1 MSLLSPAEVKELV
14 RTSASD
20 TVLQH
25 VIDREEREVVRLF
38 GAHYVDSET
47 TISETLAGGTR
58 NLYLRRRIA
67 SISSIVEY
75 QTLDATSGTTLTSGD
90 YLLWANEGRIERM
103 PATAVASW
111 FAGGA
116 TWGAKVV
123 VTYVPYD
130 DDDDRRAAII
140 ELVRLAL
147 ERTAMRRESVA
158 GEYSYEAPDWGEA
171 RAEILRR
178 LGFVQP

>member
-1 MSLLSPAEVKELV
+1 MSLVTPAEVKELI

-25 VIDREEREVVRLF
+25 VIDREEREVIRLF
-38 GAHYVDSET
+38 GAHYVDGST
-47 TISETLAGGTR
+47 TVAETLAGGTR
-58 NLYLRRRIA
+58 NLYLRRRVA

-75 QTLDATSGTTLTSGD
+75 QTLDATSGSTLETGD
-90 YLLWANEGRIERM
+90 YLLWADQGRIERM

-116 TWGAKVV
+116 TWGAKVL

-130 DDDDRRAAII
+130 DSDDRQAVII

-178 LGFVQP
+178 LEFVQP